1 MKTEKMKQLFLS
13 QITATF
19 LTSPKRDTFTF
30 LQLHLLIFFPNREIT
45 QNNLKR
51 IGNKSIFAFEP
62 VLFTSFHQVRTAHP
76 WSGPD
81 GKAINFSSG
90 RHHKDVLSGPRAR
103 KLNRD
108 FRYYKI
114 KHGVQ
119 KLLAF
124 KVEWC
129 SKLQAKFQLFKACRK
144 QNFNRNDSCLTFIDL
159 FPSII
164 WL

>member
-1 MKTEKMKQLFLS
+1 MQRRRGGFWITNLVRYEEWENEAIVPFVDNSHFLDFAQARYIYILAALF
-13 QITATF
+13 ANF
-19 LTSPKRDTFTF
+19 
-30 LQLHLLIFFPNREIT
+30 FFPNREIT

-51 IGNKSIFAFEP
+51 IGNKSIFVFEP

-90 RHHKDVLSGPRAR
+90 PDHKDVLSRPTTR
-103 KLNRD
+103 KLNHD
-108 FRYYKI
+108 FRYYKMQ
-114 KHGVQ
+114 HWVQ

-129 SKLQAKFQLFKACRK
+129 SKLQAKFQLFKARRK
-144 QNFNRNDSCLTFIDL
+144 
-159 FPSII
+159 
-164 WL
+164 